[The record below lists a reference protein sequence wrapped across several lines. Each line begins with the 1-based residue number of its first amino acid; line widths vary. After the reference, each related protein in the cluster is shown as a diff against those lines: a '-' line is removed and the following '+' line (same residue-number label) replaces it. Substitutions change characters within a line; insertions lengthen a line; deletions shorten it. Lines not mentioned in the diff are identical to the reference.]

1 MAIAL
6 SASGALSLLVA
17 AWQTEQFASLIC
29 SQLKI
34 GLAHRGAKTSG
45 RECDLLQILYDDYI
59 VSQRKQMPGNE
70 LSGVHHVTLFTIKLS
85 ECEICLTFRC

>member
-1 MAIAL
+1 MAD
-6 SASGALSLLVA
+6 
-17 AWQTEQFASLIC
+17 EQFASLIC

-70 LSGVHHVTLFTIKLS
+70 LSGVHHVGPNVIYYQAVGVRNLFDVSLLTLLLLCFVVNT
-85 ECEICLTFRC
+85 T